1 LKDTVKRT
9 VKVKRWILFS
19 FFLFYTIIWF
29 NFLFLFTF

>member
-19 FFLFYTIIWF
+19 FFFFF
-29 NFLFLFTF
+29 NYSQFNLLFLF